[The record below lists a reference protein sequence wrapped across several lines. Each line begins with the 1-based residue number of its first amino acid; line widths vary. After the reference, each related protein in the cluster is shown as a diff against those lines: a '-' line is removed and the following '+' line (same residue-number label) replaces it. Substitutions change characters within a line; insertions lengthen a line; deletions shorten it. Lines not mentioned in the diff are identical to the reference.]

1 MTDFPD
7 TFLDLY
13 SPPSDK
19 EEGWDWLQMFSSSQI
34 APIIKFNYLELE
46 KIREGYDLASLQLE
60 YPSRLFQV
68 TLLDSRQIKVTIPI
82 NTITFQLLR
91 LAISKETGL
100 ESVALDLYSVK
111 EPLSNQTDFSNIDNK
126 LEVLV
131 TIKMV
136 INCQLARP
144 VITIYYGEKHPNH
157 LNLQSNLPTRMI
169 KLSALDNGLFGGK
182 LTVIGLED
190 GYFKV
195 NLTELDKWQVDN
207 SHRNYYREPK
217 ITGWIKWIDGM
228 R

>member
-13 SPPSDK
+13 SPPSDT

-34 APIIKFNYLELE
+34 SPIIKFNYLELE
-46 KIREGYDLASLQLE
+46 KIREGYDLARLQLE

-111 EPLSNQTDFSNIDNK
+111 EPLSNQTDFSNIDNQ
-126 LEVLV
+126 LEALV
-131 TIKMV
+131 TNKMV
-136 INCQLARP
+136 LNCQLARS
-144 VITIYYGEKHPNH
+144 VITIYYGEKD
-157 LNLQSNLPTRMI
+157 Q
-169 KLSALDNGLFGGK
+169 
-182 LTVIGLED
+182 
-190 GYFKV
+190 KV
-195 NLTELDKWQVDN
+195 AFF
-207 SHRNYYREPK
+207 
-217 ITGWIKWIDGM
+217 
-228 R
+228 